1 MPRIQDS
8 TARDAT
14 PTSGAASSTRPA
26 PAGAAARPSYQ
37 KFAVDV
43 HASPIDGQGAFAA
56 EPIAA
61 RRKIGEIRGE
71 SITVEQA
78 RIRATRSERIMI
90 VELSPKKAID
100 FSRSADPMR
109 YTNHSCAPNARLC
122 IRQGR
127 VEFYALRDIA
137 VGEEITVH
145 YGESHHGGRLT
156 CRCGAPGCAG
166 RL

>member
-1 MPRIQDS
+1 M
-8 TARDAT
+8 TL
-14 PTSGAASSTRPA
+14 RPA
-26 PAGAAARPSYQ
+26 YQKYGVDVRPS
-37 KFAVDV
+37 A
-43 HASPIDGQGAFAA
+43 IDGQGAFAA

-71 SITVEQA
+71 SISVAEA

-90 VELSPKKAID
+90 VELSDRKAID

-137 VGEEITVH
+137 VGEEITVN
-145 YGESHHGGRLT
+145 YGETHHEGRLA
-156 CRCGAPGCAG
+156 CRCGAPGCVG
-166 RL
+166 SL

>member
-1 MPRIQDS
+1 MPRLDAAPPPPP
-8 TARDAT
+8 ARVLAT
-14 PTSGAASSTRPA
+14 GRPA
-26 PAGAAARPSYQ
+26 YQ
-37 KFAVDV
+37 KYAVRV
-43 HASPIDGQGAFAA
+43 APSTIDGQGAFAA
-56 EPIAA
+56 AAVPA

-71 SITVEQA
+71 SITVPEA
-78 RIRATRSERIMI
+78 RIRATRTERIMI
-90 VELSPKKAID
+90 VEVSDKKAID

-137 VGEEITVH
+137 AGEEITVH
-145 YGESHHGGRLT
+145 YGESHHEGRLR